1 MESRISLCRRCG
13 SDEAAYDELIQG
25 VMPVILQVNNGI
37 TKITQGNLRN
47 ERSRPILPQ
56 SVYALTISQRGGDSN
71 TFPHGTDKA
80 LRRKSGIV
88 YSKAGRH
95 NRNDVAQSA
104 SYLVQDCQFKGVST
118 S

>member
-1 MESRISLCRRCG
+1 MEGRISLCRRCG

-56 SVYALTISQRGGDSN
+56 SVYAFNDLAAWRRLKYFSTW
-71 TFPHGTDKA
+71 HG
-80 LRRKSGIV
+80 
-88 YSKAGRH
+88 
-95 NRNDVAQSA
+95 
-104 SYLVQDCQFKGVST
+104 
-118 S
+118 